1 MATNTEKLNKLIFKV
16 NKIETHLEALLKK
29 FDGDFTRP
37 TGKGSVGSKPKPK
50 KKSASNKFVCSCKT
64 DSDGIPTNI
73 FSETGI
79 ESHKS
84 WCGPKRNHTICKESV
99 WNSKPRKERLKLK
112 AEGEAKK

>member
-1 MATNTEKLNKLIFKV
+1 MATNTEKLNKIYRKV
-16 NKIETHLEALLKK
+16 NNMEKHLEALMKK

-37 TGKGSVGSKPKPK
+37 TGRGSVGSKPNSK

-64 DSDGIPTNI
+64 DSDGIPTKT
-73 FSETGI
+73 FSENGI

-84 WCGPKRNHTICKESV
+84 WCGPKRKHTICKESV